1 MKNKKIKIGIGLGA
15 TILGLV
21 YDVYMIRQYGK
32 IIMKKEEQ
40 A

>member
-1 MKNKKIKIGIGLGA
+1 MKNKKIKIGLGA